1 MVDIDEMVKVLDGLE
16 DLPTLPTIYT
26 QISELVR
33 DPKVSVA
40 DVAKVIEMD
49 QAITSKI
56 LRLVN
61 SSFFG
66 FSRQVTSIRQAV
78 VLLGFTTV
86 QNTVLSVS
94 VFDAVA
100 TNNVQGFNLKE
111 FWRHS
116 IGCGV
121 ICTSL
126 DRLLKTGHHDETFV
140 AGLLH
145 DIGKLILD
153 RYFEKEYAQAVDY
166 TLKNGTTFYD
176 GERLIIGSTHD
187 EIGEYL
193 AERWKLPYTL
203 VEAIALH
210 HQPSNL
216 RSDPKLVAL
225 VHTSDVFAHR
235 LGYGYSVNY
244 SVPELEAFALDEL
257 GLQEENLSNLEENL
271 AKILEDNNELFA
283 LVE

>member
-1 MVDIDEMVKVLDGLE
+1 MVDIDDMVRVLDGLD

-26 QISELVR
+26 QVSELVR

-94 VFDAVA
+94 VFDSLSPNQV
-100 TNNVQGFNLKE
+100 NGFDLKE

-116 IGCGV
+116 IGCGI
-121 ICTSL
+121 ICTSM
-126 DRLLKTGHHDETFV
+126 DRILKTSHNDETFV

-153 RYFEKEYAQAVDY
+153 RYFESEFSQAIDYAN
-166 TLKNGTTFYD
+166 KNGVTLYD
-176 GERLIIGSTHD
+176 SERLMIGSTHD

-216 RSDPKLVAL
+216 RSDPKLVSL
-225 VHTSDVFAHR
+225 VHVADYFTHR
-235 LGYGYSVNY
+235 LGCGFSSNYGL
-244 SVPELEAFALDEL
+244 PEIHPFALDEL
-257 GLQEENLSNLEENL
+257 GLDEVSLASLEEKL
-271 AKILEDNNELFA
+271 VKVLEDNSELFS